1 MKKWKAMICFPMW
14 QEVEVEAE
22 NVDEAFDKV
31 CEASDFTRSSL
42 GEAYVASVEQVN
54 EMEGE

>member
-1 MKKWKAMICFPMW
+1 MTKWKAMICFPMW

-31 CEASDFTRSSL
+31 CDASDFSKSGL
-42 GEAYVASVEQVN
+42 DEVYVHGLEQA
-54 EMEGE
+54 EGESK